1 MGNPGPSRQYFF
13 AEGTTI
19 SNFDTYYT
27 LMNPNDSKGCN
38 VVIDYAFSDG
48 TTQEANYFIPAH
60 ARMTINVRDA
70 IKKDAN
76 VSGSIIADWPIV
88 IERPMYFNYDNR
100 GLTGGHDVQG
110 YGTD

>member
-1 MGNPGPSRQYFF
+1 MGNPAPSTHYFL

-27 LMNPNDSKGCN
+27 LMNPESRECH
-38 VVIDYAFSDG
+38 VTITYMFPDG
-48 TTQEANYFIPAH
+48 TTQPCDYYINPH

-70 IKKDAN
+70 IKKQSD
-76 VSGSIIADWPIV
+76 VSGSIVANWPIV

>member
-1 MGNPGPSRQYFF
+1 
-13 AEGTTI
+13 
-19 SNFDTYYT
+19 
-27 LMNPNDSKGCN
+27 
-38 VVIDYAFSDG
+38 
-48 TTQEANYFIPAH
+48 
-60 ARMTINVRDA
+60 MTINVRDA